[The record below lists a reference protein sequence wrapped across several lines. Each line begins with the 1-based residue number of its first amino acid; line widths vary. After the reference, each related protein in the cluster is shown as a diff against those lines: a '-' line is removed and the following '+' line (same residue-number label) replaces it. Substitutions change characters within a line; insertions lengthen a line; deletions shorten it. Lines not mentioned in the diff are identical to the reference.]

1 MDKLVVSTSAH
12 IKDIESIPRIMWGVN
27 LALLP
32 TLIGAVYF
40 FGVYAL
46 WIVLSSVVSAVI
58 TEAVVQKFI
67 LKRPVTVSDGS
78 AVTCG
83 ILLAFSIPPA
93 VPLWLPAVGSFVA
106 MAIAKQCFGGLGWNV
121 FNPAMIGRAFLLISW
136 PIEMTTWTLPLNGM
150 TGASPLGILKKDGLE
165 KVIEFFGDRG
175 IMYTDL
181 FIGNIRGSLGETS
194 CVLLLLGAIYLL
206 YKRYIS
212 WHIPV
217 SFLGTVAGLS
227 WIIGGD
233 PLFAILSGGCILGAF
248 FIATDMV
255 TSPVTKTGQ
264 LIFGAGIGALVVLI
278 RAKAGYPEGV
288 CYAVLLMN
296 TLTPLIDRWIKP
308 KPYGVVKK

>member
-12 IKDIESIPRIMWGVN
+12 IKDVESIPRIMWGVN

-32 TLIGAVYF
+32 ALMGTVYF
-40 FGVYAL
+40 FGIYAL
-46 WIVLSSVVSAVI
+46 WVVLSSVISAVI
-58 TEAVVQKFI
+58 TEAVIQKFI
-67 LKRPVTVSDGS
+67 LKRTVTVSDGS

-106 MAIAKQCFGGLGWNV
+106 IAIAKQCFGGLGWNV

-136 PIEMTTWTLPLNGM
+136 PIEMTTWTSPLDGV
-150 TGASPLGILKKDGLE
+150 TGASPLGILKQEGFG
-165 KVIEFFGDRG
+165 KVVEFFGNR
-175 IMYTDL
+175 ITMYTNL
-181 FIGNIRGSLGETS
+181 FVGNVSGSSGETS
-194 CVLLLLGAIYLL
+194 CALLLLGAVYLF
-206 YKRYIS
+206 YKGYIS
-212 WHIPV
+212 WHIPI
-217 SFLGTVAGLS
+217 SFLGTVALLNL
-227 WIIGGD
+227 ITGGD

-264 LIFGAGIGALVVLI
+264 LIFGAGVGALVVLI

-296 TLTPLIDRWIKP
+296 TLTPLIDRYIKP
-308 KPYGVVKK
+308 KPYGVLKK